1 MATKKKAPPRP
12 KRAAKKKGAV
22 KASVV
27 NGSAKFD
34 ADQKPLNGMEDVK
47 VPSVE
52 TAIKKIVDAQ
62 AQRIALKQEIDDQLG
77 RLPGLFKKHELNQY
91 ACHGRKVS
99 IEPGADVVKIKRV
112 KDK

>member
-1 MATKKKAPPRP
+1 MATATVSRKKKA
-12 KRAAKKKGAV
+12 AKIE
-22 KASVV
+22 KA
-27 NGSAKFD
+27 GSAKFD
-34 ADQKPLNGMEDVK
+34 ANQSTLPGAEDVK
-47 VPSVE
+47 VPQIE

-62 AQRIALKQEIDDQLG
+62 TVKAAAKIEIDDQLG
-77 RLPGLFKKHELNQY
+77 RLPALFKKHDLGQY